1 MRKVTFKFMKL
12 IMGFVAFYVVVSTK
26 NPRCLESRKIHSL
39 QWNMNIIHVFF
50 LQWSMHWMILSQQ
63 GDKSISCHTEGCLL
77 SVIVKKQSFSKI
89 NKPSP
94 NWSSQIEISTGAA
107 ALYMLTVIHYTYTRW
122 CQPGLIM
129 EVKMLKLILQMC
141 SI

>member
-26 NPRCLESRKIHSL
+26 NPRCLESGKIHSL

-50 LQWSMHWMILSQQ
+50 LQWSMHWMIHSQQ

-77 SVIVKKQSFSKI
+77 SVIVKKKI
-89 NKPSP
+89 LLQNKTSP

-107 ALYMLTVIHYTYTRW
+107 ALYMLTVLHYTYNRL
-122 CQPGLIM
+122 CQPGAIM
-129 EVKMLKLILQMC
+129 EVKMLKLILYSNM
-141 SI
+141 